1 MSPTDHGGTRWSS
14 LGRSFGATPTH
25 EGMDPEGR
33 LYQTGIGT
41 IHPQPQTNALD
52 WYTNCCGNGVV
63 AGLVR
68 DNKTKTNQEMRLCA
82 VHKKLHV
89 DRVYQNQVADPVS
102 F

>member
-14 LGRSFGATPTH
+14 LGRSFDATSTH
-25 EGMDPEGR
+25 EGMDPDRR

-52 WYTNCCGNGVV
+52 WYANGCVNGAV

-68 DNKTKTNQEMRLCA
+68 DIKLKGIY
-82 VHKKLHV
+82 KKLHV